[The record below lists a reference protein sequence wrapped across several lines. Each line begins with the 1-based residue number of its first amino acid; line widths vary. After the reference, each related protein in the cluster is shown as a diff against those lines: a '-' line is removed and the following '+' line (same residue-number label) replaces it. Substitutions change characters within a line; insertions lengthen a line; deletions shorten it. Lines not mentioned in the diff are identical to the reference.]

1 MGKQDLI
8 NQVSKDR
15 TRWPVEA
22 RVCEKIWILTKK
34 FGNNNLIQNYI
45 DKKLS
50 FEDID
55 FLLNDKDNT
64 NIIQDIID
72 LKHECLTMLPK
83 DETLDKQNN
92 VSNYIEIFC
101 ELGTV
106 LATDNIDKKEN
117 DSWWSRYITITNLMG
132 VECVLSIRTAESLF
146 KRDPNAG
153 KIKTILY
160 KLTKEDI

>member
-1 MGKQDLI
+1 MGKADLI
-8 NQVSKDR
+8 NQLSKDR
-15 TRWPVEA
+15 TRWPVQA
-22 RVCEKIWILTKK
+22 RICEKIYSLSKK
-34 FGNNNLIQNYI
+34 FGDNNLIQDYI

-55 FLLNDKDNT
+55 ILLNDRDNT
-64 NIIQDIID
+64 NIIQDIKD
-72 LKHECLTMLPK
+72 LKRECLTMLPQ
-83 DETLDKQNN
+83 DETLDKQIN
-92 VSNYIEIFC
+92 VTNYIETLY

-106 LATDNIDKKEN
+106 LANGSIDK

-146 KRDPNAG
+146 KRDPNAE
-153 KIKTILY
+153 KIKSILY

>member
-8 NQVSKDR
+8 NQISRDR
-15 TRWPVEA
+15 TRWPIEA

-34 FGNNNLIQNYI
+34 FGDNNLIQDYL

-55 FLLNDKDNT
+55 IILNDRDNT
-64 NIIQDIID
+64 NIIQDILD

-83 DETLDKQNN
+83 TNSVDKQNN
-92 VSNYIEIFC
+92 VSNYIEILC
-101 ELGTV
+101 ELGTT
-106 LATDNIDKKEN
+106 LAKECM
-117 DSWWSRYITITNLMG
+117 WWERYQQITKTMG

-146 KRDPNAG
+146 KRDPNAV
-153 KIKTILY
+153 KIKNILH
-160 KLTKEDI
+160 KLTKEVL